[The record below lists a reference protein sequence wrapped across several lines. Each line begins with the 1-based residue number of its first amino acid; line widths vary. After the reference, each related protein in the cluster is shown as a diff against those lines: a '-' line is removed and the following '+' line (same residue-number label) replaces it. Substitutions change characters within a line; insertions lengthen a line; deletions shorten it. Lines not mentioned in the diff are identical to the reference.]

1 MSRLSSWHDRLQ
13 VQQPAGTDGTGCTMR
28 SERWLGVAVHC
39 QQRRAGE
46 GNRWMATE
54 PIGKTVGDVNIEAA
68 KMRNGL
74 DS

>member
-13 VQQPAGTDGTGCTMR
+13 VQQPAGTDGKVTHA
-28 SERWLGVAVHC
+28 L
-39 QQRRAGE
+39 RA
-46 GNRWMATE
+46 MAE
-54 PIGKTVGDVNIEAA
+54 CGGALSARLVGGGIGGWRLSRLAKHDDANIEAA